1 MNFLSYFNIR
11 TIETIHQLNHLK
23 PDMKQNN
30 NKKPATGIQMK
41 KNTGKTP
48 KANKNSWIGQ
58 PVRPKTSIRNRQY
71 HAASAALG
79 MVMVDRVSNGLSALP
94 QSSKKAIQDS
104 FRGTRGKKGEK
115 HYTNFLPSLS
125 QDLTEDSND
134 LLEKGNGNTM
144 ISKKPSLSSSDVGD
158 DDLGDDDIFPLLDPS
173 LIMSMERTVLSAYN
187 QAFQIMMVGAGLM
200 AVGAK
205 DDDTPAHL
213 GIFIFVAGIIYGL
226 ISYWVHYSRLAALS
240 SGGKISMQSS
250 LYWIGALMLFATVG
264 MSFELY
270 FAVVYPYL
278 TRAQEVSIAAGDM
291 GGGGS
296 SAAVVNATMRL

>member
-1 MNFLSYFNIR
+1 
-11 TIETIHQLNHLK
+11 
-23 PDMKQNN
+23 MKQNN
-30 NKKPATGIQMK
+30 NRKPATGIQMNNK
-41 KNTGKTP
+41 HNP
-48 KANKNSWIGQ
+48 KANENSWVGQ
-58 PVRPKTSIRNRQY
+58 PVNALRNRQY

-94 QSSKKAIQDS
+94 QSSKRAIQES
-104 FRGTRGKKGEK
+104 FKGGRRKGGEK
-115 HYTNFLPSLS
+115 FTPKLS
-125 QDLTEDSND
+125 SSDDAD
-134 LLEKGNGNTM
+134 LLEKGKENP
-144 ISKKPSLSSSDVGD
+144 IHKKPSLSSSDID
-158 DDLGDDDIFPLLDPS
+158 DDDEEMFDGEVFPLLDPS

-213 GIFIFVAGIIYGL
+213 GIFIFIAGIVYGL
-226 ISYWVHYSRLAALS
+226 VSYWVHYSRLTTLR

-270 FAVVYPYL
+270 FAIVYPYL
-278 TRAQEVSIAAGDM
+278 TRAQEVSIAGGDALS
-291 GGGGS
+291 S
-296 SAAVVNATMRL
+296 SASGNATARL